1 MNTGSVYD
9 WEYPESSYN
18 ANEDDLDDKILK
30 YAATEDGVPAGM
42 YRDIDQDEEI
52 PTHPFDGLWTGTYSY
67 GEETM
72 IRDGVVSAHLYI
84 YDEAQNVFAGSG
96 RDGIGSFEISGNITP
111 AGSPCEQQIW
121 FKKEYR
127 QVMIMDQANIWAYRG
142 AISVEDSGRMTAM
155 TGEWGPWVDDPLE
168 FRTYGTF
175 KMDRTPAI
183 VARHRPSVAEFENN
197 AARARWK
204 LALNVVEE
212 QIRQKLLSWNHYRQ
226 RRDDRKKFV
235 DAYVVCTFVPVC
247 FFSCSPDDTIDSTL
261 YLELIRGDIAVLGRR
276 GTALDMMLSRTILRR
291 STNIHLVSVP
301 KTYNST
307 DGLRMIDS
315 SENAFI
321 RKCDFLLI
329 ECSRL
334 MSL

>member
-1 MNTGSVYD
+1 MNTGTVYN

-18 ANEDDLDDKILK
+18 SDEDDLDDKILK
-30 YAATEDGVPAGM
+30 YAATEDGVPANM
-42 YRDIDQDEEI
+42 YRDIGQDDEI
-52 PTHPFDGLWTGTYSY
+52 PTHSFDGLWTGTYSY

-72 IRDGVVSAHLYI
+72 IRDGVVSAHLYS
-84 YDEAQNVFAGSG
+84 YDEAQNVFTGSG
-96 RDGIGSFEISGNITP
+96 RDGIGSFQISGNIK
-111 AGSPCEQQIW
+111 AADSPCERQIW

-127 QVMIMDQANIWAYRG
+127 QVMIIDQVNIWAYRG
-142 AISVEDSGRMTAM
+142 AISVEDSGRMIAM
-155 TGEWGPWVDDPLE
+155 TGEWGPWVEDPLE
-168 FRTYGTF
+168 FRAYGTF

-183 VARHRPSVAEFENN
+183 VARHRPSDAEFEDN

-226 RRDDRKKFV
+226 RRDDRKKIV
-235 DAYVVCTFVPVC
+235 DAYVVCTFVLVC
-247 FFSCSPDDTIDSTL
+247 FLPCSPHHSTL
-261 YLELIRGDIAVLGRR
+261 YLGLIRGDIALLGQR
-276 GTALDMMLSRTILRR
+276 GTAPDMMLSRTILRR
-291 STNIHLVSVP
+291 STNIHLVSGL
-301 KTYNST
+301 KTCNST

-321 RKCDFLLI
+321 CKCDFLLA
-329 ECSRL
+329 ECPRL

>member
-1 MNTGSVYD
+1 
-9 WEYPESSYN
+9 
-18 ANEDDLDDKILK
+18 
-30 YAATEDGVPAGM
+30 M
-42 YRDIDQDEEI
+42 YRDIGQDDEI
-52 PTHPFDGLWTGTYSY
+52 PTDPFDGLWTGTYSY

-72 IRDGVVSAHLYI
+72 IRDGVVSAHLNR
-84 YDEAQNVFAGSG
+84 YDQAQNVFAGSG
-96 RDGIGSFEISGNITP
+96 RDGIGSFKISGSIT
-111 AGSPCEQQIW
+111 AADSPCEQRIW
-121 FKKEYR
+121 FKKEYTE
-127 QVMIMDQANIWAYRG
+127 VMTMDQANIWAYRG
-142 AISVEDSGRMTAM
+142 AILVEDSGRMTAM

-168 FRTYGTF
+168 FRAYGTF

-183 VARHRPSVAEFENN
+183 VARHRPSVAEFEKN

-212 QIRQKLLSWNHYRQ
+212 QIRHKLLSWNHYRQ

-247 FFSCSPDDTIDSTL
+247 FLPCSPDDSTL
-261 YLELIRGDIAVLGRR
+261 YLELIRGDIAVLGQR
-276 GTALDMMLSRTILRR
+276 GTAPDMMHSRTILRR

-315 SENAFI
+315 SENVFI
-321 RKCDFLLI
+321 RKCDFLLT
-329 ECSRL
+329 ECSWL
-334 MSL
+334 MSF